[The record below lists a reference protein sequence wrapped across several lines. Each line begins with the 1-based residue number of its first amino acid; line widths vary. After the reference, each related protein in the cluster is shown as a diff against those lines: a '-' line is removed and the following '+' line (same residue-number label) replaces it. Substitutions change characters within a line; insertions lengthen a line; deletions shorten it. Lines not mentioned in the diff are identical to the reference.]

1 MEWCG
6 HRSPGGS
13 WWKES
18 EKLDKLSVFLESGVD
33 DTIGLHGWD
42 SNVGD
47 PQADKEAGSDGL
59 DGFGTAQLAAHSGV
73 TPEQEGQNGDQR
85 LNAENGHRESQAVK
99 SAPLSK

>member
-1 MEWCG
+1 MWTPVTGRQLMEGIREIGQIEW
-6 HRSPGGS
+6 
-13 WWKES
+13 
-18 EKLDKLSVFLESGVD
+18 VFLESGVD

-47 PQADKEAGSDGL
+47 PQADKESRSDGL

>member
-1 MEWCG
+1 MWTPVTGRQLMEGIREIGQIEC
-6 HRSPGGS
+6 
-13 WWKES
+13 
-18 EKLDKLSVFLESGVD
+18 FLESGVD

-47 PQADKEAGSDGL
+47 PQADKESRSDGL